1 MKHAQALLLMEI
13 EYQTTK
19 KDFVEFNKLYYK
31 NALQKRLPVVI
42 ALIFICACV
51 FGAKPFNWE
60 TFLIGTTISTIV
72 ILGIYYFIPIL
83 RSSVGLRKVLAKE
96 KSASEK
102 KKLTIVDEGLL
113 IESENKT
120 STWKWEGIVSLQ
132 SNELFVYIFVVDKRY
147 LLFPKRY
154 FSSESEVINFMGL
167 IQSKITAT
175 NGVTNFPFNRIVKK
189 PSYSIGLICLIPVV
203 GAIAGVIFI
212 VNGISKYKDK
222 WFIIIG
228 FSGIV
233 FTMCISAFLFYYL
246 NLGRVMR
253 SGFAGNSQMQ
263 LNTLM
268 KDIEFYKI
276 KNGAYPDSLE
286 QISKDDP
293 MAWIDD
299 PLQSGFGNSENIKF
313 NYQKVGNHY
322 YLFSSGIDGIPN
334 TKDDIYPQV
343 APTDSAKFGLI
354 RKSY

>member
-1 MKHAQALLLMEI
+1 
-13 EYQTTK
+13 
-19 KDFVEFNKLYYK
+19 
-31 NALQKRLPVVI
+31 
-42 ALIFICACV
+42 
-51 FGAKPFNWE
+51 
-60 TFLIGTTISTIV
+60 
-72 ILGIYYFIPIL
+72 
-83 RSSVGLRKVLAKE
+83 
-96 KSASEK
+96 
-102 KKLTIVDEGLL
+102 
-113 IESENKT
+113 
-120 STWKWEGIVSLQ
+120 
-132 SNELFVYIFVVDKRY
+132 
-147 LLFPKRY
+147 
-154 FSSESEVINFMGL
+154 
-167 IQSKITAT
+167 
-175 NGVTNFPFNRIVKK
+175 
-189 PSYSIGLICLIPVV
+189 
-203 GAIAGVIFI
+203 
-212 VNGISKYKDK
+212 
-222 WFIIIG
+222 
-228 FSGIV
+228 
-233 FTMCISAFLFYYL
+233 
-246 NLGRVMR
+246 MR